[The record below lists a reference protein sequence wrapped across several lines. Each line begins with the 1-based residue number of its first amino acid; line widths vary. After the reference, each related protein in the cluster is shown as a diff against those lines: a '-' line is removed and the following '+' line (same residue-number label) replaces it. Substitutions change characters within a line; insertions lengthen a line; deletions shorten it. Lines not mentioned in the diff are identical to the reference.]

1 MSDTQ
6 PVVEQPRVG
15 CSLSGRDCMM
25 RVVITGAGVVSPLGN
40 SVAEFWAG
48 LCEGRSGVC
57 RINCFDATDYGSQ
70 IAGQAEDCA
79 PAGMS
84 AKDLR
89 RRDRYTRFA
98 LYAADQAWHQAGLDV
113 KGANPERCGAIVGSG
128 VGGFDTIQEQV
139 TVLVQRGPRR
149 VSPLLA
155 PMALVNMASSEI
167 CIRLGLQGPNRA
179 VVTACATGNH
189 CIADASDVIRMGK
202 ADVMLAGGSEATIVP
217 ICVAGF
223 SSMKAL
229 SRRNDE
235 PEKASRPFDADR
247 DGFVMGEG
255 AGILVLE
262 SEDHAR
268 ARGAEIL
275 GEVAG
280 YAESCDAFHVTAPRE
295 DGSGAARAMRSALD
309 DARVDAEAI
318 GYFNAH
324 GTSTKY
330 NDIAESRALHTVF
343 GASMPP
349 VSSTKSMIGHL
360 LGAAGA
366 VEAIA
371 TLLTIREG
379 VIPPSINYETP
390 DPECPVNIVANEA
403 READVAIAMSNSL
416 GFGGHNSSLILK
428 RYE

>member
-1 MSDTQ
+1 
-6 PVVEQPRVG
+6 
-15 CSLSGRDCMM
+15 M
-25 RVVITGAGVVSPLGN
+25 RVVITGTGVVSPLGN
-40 SVAEFWAG
+40 SVETFWKG
-48 LCEGRSGVC
+48 LCEGRSGIR
-57 RINCFDATDYGSQ
+57 RIDRFDPSEYACQ
-70 IAGQAEDCA
+70 IAGMAEDCT
-79 PAGMS
+79 PEGMS
-84 AKDLR
+84 PKDLR
-89 RRDRYTRFA
+89 RRDRYTQFA
-98 LYAADQAWHQAGLDV
+98 LFAADQAWNQAGLDV
-113 KGANPERCGAIVGSG
+113 NRANPERCGAIVGSG

-139 TVLVQRGPRR
+139 TVLVQRGPKR
-149 VSPLLA
+149 VSPMLA
-155 PMALVNMASSEI
+155 PMALINMASSEI

-189 CIADASDVIRMGK
+189 CIADAADAIRMGK
-202 ADVMLAGGSEATIVP
+202 ADVMLTGGAEATIVP
-217 ICVAGF
+217 ICLAGF

-235 PEKASRPFDADR
+235 PERASRPFDADR

-262 SEDHAR
+262 SEAHAK

-295 DGSGAARAMRSALD
+295 DGSGAARAMRNALL
-309 DARVDAEAI
+309 DARVDPEAV

-330 NDIAESRALHTVF
+330 NDLAESRALLTVF
-343 GASMPP
+343 GESMPP

-371 TLLTIREG
+371 CLMAIREG

-390 DPECPVNIVANEA
+390 DPECPINIVANEA
-403 READVAIAMSNSL
+403 RKADVEIAMSNSL

>member
-1 MSDTQ
+1 
-6 PVVEQPRVG
+6 
-15 CSLSGRDCMM
+15 M
-25 RVVITGAGVVSPLGN
+25 RVVITGAGVVTPLGN
-40 SVAEFWAG
+40 SVAEFWKG
-48 LCEGRSGVC
+48 LCEGRSGVR
-57 RINCFDATDYGSQ
+57 RIDRFDPSEYACQ
-70 IAGQAEDCA
+70 IAGQAEDCV
-79 PAGMS
+79 PEGMS
-84 AKDLR
+84 GKDLR

-98 LYAADQAWHQAGLDV
+98 LYAADQAWRQAGLAADKV
-113 KGANPERCGAIVGSG
+113 NPERCGAIVGSG
-128 VGGFDTIQEQV
+128 VGGFDTVQEQV
-139 TVLVQRGPRR
+139 TVLVQQGPRR

-167 CIRLGLQGPNRA
+167 CIRLGLEGPNRA

-189 CIADASDVIRMGK
+189 CIADAADALRMGK
-202 ADVMLAGGSEATIVP
+202 ADVMLAGGAEASVVP

-229 SRRNDE
+229 SRRNDA
-235 PEKASRPFDADR
+235 PERASRPFDAER

-262 SEDHAR
+262 SEAHAR

-275 GEVAG
+275 GEIAG

-295 DGSGAARAMRSALD
+295 DGSGAARAMRGALN
-309 DARVDAEAI
+309 DAQANPEDI
-318 GYFNAH
+318 HYFNAH

-330 NDIAESRALHTVF
+330 NDIAESRALRTVF
-343 GASMPP
+343 GEAMPP
-349 VSSTKSMIGHL
+349 VSSNKSMIGHL

-371 TLLTIREG
+371 TLLTIRRG

-390 DPECPVNIVANEA
+390 DPECPINIVANEA
-403 READVAIAMSNSL
+403 RETDVEFAMSNSL
-416 GFGGHNSSLILK
+416 GFGGHNASLIIK

>member
-1 MSDTQ
+1 
-6 PVVEQPRVG
+6 
-15 CSLSGRDCMM
+15 M
-25 RVVITGAGVVSPLGN
+25 RVVITGVGVVSPLGN
-40 SVAEFWAG
+40 SLAAFWNG
-48 LCEGRSGVC
+48 LCEGRSGVR
-57 RINCFDATDYGSQ
+57 RIDRFDPSEYASQ
-70 IAGQAEDCA
+70 IAGMAEDCV
-79 PAGMS
+79 PEGMS
-84 AKDLR
+84 GKDLR

-98 LYAADQAWHQAGLDV
+98 LFAADQAWRQAGLDLTKV
-113 KGANPERCGAIVGSG
+113 HPERCGAIVGSG
-128 VGGFDTIQEQV
+128 VGGFGTIEEQV
-139 TVLVQRGPRR
+139 TVLVQHGPRR
-149 VSPLLA
+149 VSPMLA
-155 PMALVNMASSEI
+155 PMALINMASSEI

-189 CIADASDVIRMGK
+189 CISDAADTIRMGK
-202 ADVMLAGGSEATIVP
+202 ADVMLAGGAEAAIVR
-217 ICVAGF
+217 ICLAGF

-229 SRRNDE
+229 SRRNDA
-235 PEKASRPFDADR
+235 PERASRPFDADR
-247 DGFVMGEG
+247 DGFVIGEG

-262 SEDHAR
+262 SEEHAR

-295 DGSGAARAMRSALD
+295 DGSGAARAMRGALEDAGVNPD
-309 DARVDAEAI
+309 DI

-330 NDIAESRALHTVF
+330 NDVAESRALRSVF
-343 GASMPP
+343 GEAMPP
-349 VSSTKSMIGHL
+349 VSSTKSMVGHL

-371 TLLTIREG
+371 TLMAIREG
-379 VIPPSINYETP
+379 VLPPSINYETP
-390 DPECPVNIVANEA
+390 DPECPVNIIANEA

-416 GFGGHNSSLILK
+416 GFGGHNSSVILK

>member
-1 MSDTQ
+1 
-6 PVVEQPRVG
+6 
-15 CSLSGRDCMM
+15 M
-25 RVVITGAGVVSPLGN
+25 RVVITGMGVVSPLGN
-40 SVAEFWAG
+40 SVSEFWKG
-48 LCEGRSGVC
+48 LCEGRSGVR
-57 RINCFDATDYGSQ
+57 RIDRFDACEYASQ
-70 IAGQAEDCA
+70 IAGQAADCA
-79 PAGMS
+79 PEGMS

-89 RRDRYTRFA
+89 RRDRYTLFA
-98 LYAADQAWHQAGLDV
+98 LFAADQAWHQAGLDTHN
-113 KGANPERCGAIVGSG
+113 ANPERCGAIVGSG

-189 CIADASDVIRMGK
+189 CLSDAADAIRMGK

-217 ICVAGF
+217 ICLAGF

-235 PEKASRPFDADR
+235 PERASRPFDAER

-255 AGILVLE
+255 AGILILE
-262 SEDHAR
+262 SEEHAR
-268 ARGAEIL
+268 GRGAEIL

-280 YAESCDAFHVTAPRE
+280 YAESCDAYHVTAPRE
-295 DGSGAARAMRSALD
+295 DGSGAARAMQGALD
-309 DARVDAEAI
+309 DAHLDAQDI

-330 NDIAESRALHTVF
+330 NDIAESRALYTVF
-343 GASMPP
+343 GEAMPP
-349 VSSTKSMIGHL
+349 VSSIKSMIGHL

-371 TLLTIREG
+371 TLMTIREG
-379 VIPPSINYETP
+379 VVPPSINYETP
-390 DPECPVNIVANEA
+390 DPECPINIVANEA
-403 READVAIAMSNSL
+403 REANVEFAMSNSL
-416 GFGGHNSSLILK
+416 GFGGHNSSLIFK

>member
-1 MSDTQ
+1 
-6 PVVEQPRVG
+6 
-15 CSLSGRDCMM
+15 M
-25 RVVITGAGVVSPLGN
+25 RVVITGVGVVSPLGN
-40 SVAEFWAG
+40 SPTEFWKG
-48 LCEGRSGVC
+48 ICEGRSGVR
-57 RINCFDATDYGSQ
+57 RIDRFDPSEYASQ
-70 IAGQAEDCA
+70 IGGLAEDCA
-79 PAGMS
+79 PEGMS

-98 LYAADQAWHQAGLDV
+98 LFAADQAWRQAGFDRN
-113 KGANPERCGAIVGSG
+113 KINPERCGAIVGSG

-139 TVLVQRGPRR
+139 TVLVERGPKR

-167 CIRLGLQGPNRA
+167 SIRLGLEGPNRA

-189 CIADASDVIRMGK
+189 CIADAADAIRMGK
-202 ADVMLAGGSEATIVP
+202 ADVMLAGGSEAAIVP
-217 ICVAGF
+217 ICVTGF

-262 SEDHAR
+262 SEVHAK

-295 DGSGAARAMRSALD
+295 DGSGAARAMRGALN
-309 DARVDAEAI
+309 DARVNPEDI

-330 NDIAESRALHTVF
+330 NDIAESRALQTVF
-343 GASMPP
+343 GENMPP

-371 TLLTIREG
+371 TLMAIREG
-379 VIPPSINYETP
+379 ILPPSINYETP
-390 DPECPVNIVANEA
+390 DPDCPINIIANEA

-416 GFGGHNSSLILK
+416 GFGGHNSSVILK

>member
-1 MSDTQ
+1 MK
-6 PVVEQPRVG
+6 
-15 CSLSGRDCMM
+15 
-25 RVVITGAGVVSPLGN
+25 RVVITGLGVVSPVGN
-40 SVAEFWAG
+40 SVPAYWKS
-48 LCEGRSGVC
+48 LCEGRSGV
-57 RINCFDATDYGSQ
+57 RRVDRFDVSEYATQ
-70 IAGQAEDCA
+70 IAAQAEDCA
-79 PAGMS
+79 PDGMS

-98 LYAADQAWHQAGLDV
+98 LYAADQAWAQAGLADSNV
-113 KGANPERCGAIVGSG
+113 DPNRCGAIVGSG

-155 PMALVNMASSEI
+155 PMALVNMASSEV
-167 CIRLGLQGPNRA
+167 CIRLGLCGPNRA

-189 CIADASDVIRMGK
+189 CVADAADAIRLDK

-217 ICVAGF
+217 ICLAGF

-229 SRRNDE
+229 SRRNDD
-235 PEKASRPFDADR
+235 PERASRPFDADR

-255 AGILVLE
+255 AGVLILE
-262 SEDHAR
+262 SEAHAK

-295 DGSGAARAMRSALD
+295 DGSGAARAMQGALD
-309 DARVDAEAI
+309 DAGVNAGDI

-330 NDIAESRALHTVF
+330 NDLAESRALLTVF
-343 GASMPP
+343 GEAMPP

-371 TLLTIREG
+371 TLMTLREG
-379 VIPPSINYETP
+379 VIPPNINYETP
-390 DPECPVNIVANEA
+390 DPECPVNVVANEA

>member
-1 MSDTQ
+1 
-6 PVVEQPRVG
+6 
-15 CSLSGRDCMM
+15 M
-25 RVVITGAGVVSPLGN
+25 RVVITGMGVVSPLGN
-40 SVAEFWAG
+40 SVEAFWKG
-48 LCEGRSGVC
+48 LCEGRSGVR
-57 RINCFDATDYGSQ
+57 RIDRFDPSDYASQ
-70 IAGQAEDCA
+70 IAGMAEDCA
-79 PAGMS
+79 PEGMS
-84 AKDLR
+84 TKDLR
-89 RRDRYTRFA
+89 RRDRYTQFA
-98 LYAADQAWHQAGLDV
+98 LYAADQAWKQAGLDAN
-113 KGANPERCGAIVGSG
+113 GANPERCGAIVGSG

-139 TVLVQRGPRR
+139 TVLVQRGPKR
-149 VSPLLA
+149 VSPMLA

-189 CIADASDVIRMGK
+189 CIADAADAIRWGK
-202 ADVMLAGGSEATIVP
+202 ADVMVTGGSEATIVS
-217 ICVAGF
+217 ICLAGF

-235 PEKASRPFDADR
+235 PERASRPFDADR

-262 SEDHAR
+262 SEAHAR

-295 DGSGAARAMRSALD
+295 DGSGAARAMRNAMHE
-309 DARVDAEAI
+309 ARVSPEDI

-330 NDIAESRALHTVF
+330 NDLAESRALLTVF
-343 GASMPP
+343 GESMPP

-371 TLLTIREG
+371 TLMAIREG
-379 VIPPSINYETP
+379 VLPPSINYDTP

-403 READVAIAMSNSL
+403 READIEIAMSNSL

>member
-1 MSDTQ
+1 
-6 PVVEQPRVG
+6 
-15 CSLSGRDCMM
+15 M
-25 RVVITGAGVVSPLGN
+25 RVVITGTGVVSPLGN
-40 SVAEFWAG
+40 SVETFWKG
-48 LCEGRSGVC
+48 LCEGRSGIR
-57 RINCFDATDYGSQ
+57 RIDRFDPSEYASQ
-70 IAGQAEDCA
+70 IAGMAEDCT
-79 PAGMS
+79 PEGMS
-84 AKDLR
+84 TKDLR
-89 RRDRYTRFA
+89 RRDRYTQFA
-98 LYAADQAWHQAGLDV
+98 LFAADQAWKQAGLDV
-113 KGANPERCGAIVGSG
+113 NRANPERCGAIVGSC

-139 TVLVQRGPRR
+139 TVLVQRGPKR
-149 VSPLLA
+149 VSPMLA

-167 CIRLGLQGPNRA
+167 CIRLVLQGPNRA

-189 CIADASDVIRMGK
+189 CIADAADAIRMWK

-217 ICVAGF
+217 ICLAGF

-235 PEKASRPFDADR
+235 PERASRPFDADR

-262 SEDHAR
+262 SEAHAK
-268 ARGAEIL
+268 ARGADIL

-295 DGSGAARAMRSALD
+295 DGSGAARAMRNALL
-309 DARVDAEAI
+309 DARVNPESI

-330 NDIAESRALHTVF
+330 NYLAESRALLTVF
-343 GASMPP
+343 GESMPS

-371 TLLTIREG
+371 CLMAIRDG

-390 DPECPVNIVANEA
+390 DPECPINIVANEA
-403 READVAIAMSNSL
+403 RKADVEIAMSNSL